1 MIVTFLMLQNDFITS
16 GCNIDITRIFTV
28 ARRPLSMFWIWD
40 KREKFYFLRK
50 WGVELPSWWFP
61 PRTSTSRAKAPK
73 EVYGTKLGSSQIEA
87 SHNMPMHASMYWLV
101 PYYDVCDILIFHSE
115 ILNAL

>member
-61 PRTSTSRAKAPK
+61 PRTSTSRAKAPM
-73 EVYGTKLGSSQIEA
+73 EVYGTSSQIGIYVLA
-87 SHNMPMHASMYWLV
+87 
-101 PYYDVCDILIFHSE
+101 C
-115 ILNAL
+115 ALLRCV